1 MEYTFLKKLKSCE
14 ACYGMMAFEFMT
26 PGLPAIVQQCGADFL
41 ILDTEHS
48 GCGIETIKQQVASAR
63 GLDLYPIARVTG
75 SHYHL
80 IGPVLDAGAKGIM
93 VPAVSSAAEAEK
105 IAQFC
110 RYRPQG
116 TRGLGLN
123 LAHDHYASGDPL
135 ETLKKANQE
144 NTCLL
149 YTSDAADE

>member
-1 MEYTFLKKLKSCE
+1 MEYTFLKKLKSGE

-26 PGLPAIVQQCGADFL
+26 PGLPTIVQQCGADFL

-80 IGPVLDAGAKGIM
+80 IAPVLDAGAKGIM
-93 VPAVSSAAEAEK
+93 VPAVSSASEAEK
-105 IAQFC
+105 NCAILPLPSSGNPGFGTKP
-110 RYRPQG
+110 RP
-116 TRGLGLN
+116 
-123 LAHDHYASGDPL
+123 
-135 ETLKKANQE
+135 
-144 NTCLL
+144 
-149 YTSDAADE
+149 